1 MEMTWDSELAKFL
14 TDLSAVQDHT
24 LSVLTRTREM
34 IRTSDAEG
42 LATVDEEERRLVDDL
57 QHCLDRRQ
65 ELLDRAHQQGLPS
78 KNIRSLVGAIPGAKE
93 GSLGDQVRQSQA
105 RSRALQI
112 HNLTNWVLVQRTLLH
127 LSQILEI
134 IATGGRLKPT
144 YGKDEPVSGHGT
156 LMDRAV

>member
-1 MEMTWDSELAKFL
+1 MEMTWESELAKFL
-14 TDLSAVQDHT
+14 TDLSTVQDHT
-24 LSVLTRTREM
+24 LSVLTRKREM
-34 IRTSDAEG
+34 IRTSDVEG

-65 ELLDRAHQQGLPS
+65 ELLDQARQQGLPS
-78 KNIRSLVGAIPGAKE
+78 KNIRSLAGAFPGTKE
-93 GSLGDQVRQSQA
+93 GSLVDQVRQA
-105 RSRALQI
+105 TVRSRTLQI

-134 IATGGRLKPT
+134 IATGGRMKPT
-144 YGKDEPVSGHGT
+144 YGKDEPSSAHGA